1 MVDPRKTA
9 ARLSQELRNTFGDGL
24 RSVVLFG
31 SVARGEVVPG
41 VSDVNVLVLLEDVG
55 PTQLGTAAPLVK
67 EWIRKG
73 NTPPHVYSMD
83 EWNGMR
89 DTFAIEISDMQEARE
104 VLFGV
109 DPVGEDSVEAADL
122 RTHAEQEMRQTLFKM
137 RIRTLVSADDA
148 AELGRLLQAGL
159 PSFAAY
165 MRAALRL
172 SGESPGHDSEA
183 VIERT
188 AERIGADAAPM
199 RRCWR
204 ARKSLQRLDVSI
216 SDPLLAEYNQF
227 NYALIGYLD
236 QLSAEVA
243 GAAGAGLRTSPH
255 SSR

>member
-9 ARLSQELRNTFGDGL
+9 ARLAQELRTTFGEDL

-41 VSDVNVLVLLEDVG
+41 LSDVNILVLLQGVG
-55 PTQLGTAAPLVK
+55 PTQLGAAAPIIQ

-89 DTFAIEISDMQEARE
+89 DTFAIEISDMQECRE
-104 VLFGV
+104 VLHGQ
-109 DPVGEDSVEAADL
+109 DPVADDSVEAADL

-137 RIRTLVSADDA
+137 RIRTLISASDP
-148 AELGRLLQAGL
+148 AELGGLLQAGL
-159 PSFAAY
+159 PSFTAY

-172 SGESPGHDSEA
+172 SGERPGRDTES

-188 AERIGADAAPM
+188 AARIDADPSPM
-199 RRCWR
+199 RTCWQ
-204 ARKSLQRLDVSI
+204 ARKALRRLDVSI
-216 SDPLLAEYNQF
+216 GDPLLAEYNRF
-227 NYALIGYLD
+227 NYALIAHLD
-236 QLSAEVA
+236 HLSTSVA
-243 GAAGAGLRTSPH
+243 SGLGVALPG
-255 SSR
+255 SSS